1 VKSKG
6 YRYETS
12 LRLAGWIVLA
22 GIVTAVLWARIRLA
36 ALPLERDEGE
46 YAYSGQ
52 LLMHAIP
59 PYTLAYSM
67 KFPGTAAVYAV
78 VMSIF
83 GESISAVRVGL
94 ALVNLAT
101 IFLMFLLGR
110 KILGELGGVA
120 TAASY
125 SVLSLMPYVLGT
137 AAHATHFVCFFALAG
152 ILVLLRSSDRGGV
165 LSIFA
170 SGCLFG
176 LAFLMKQPGL
186 LFVVFGS
193 GYLLVLD
200 WRARLDLKRVL
211 WRNLLFVSGVGV
223 PCLLCGFL
231 LVLSGSFGKFWFWTI
246 DYATKYGSQVRFV
259 EATQLFAGHI
269 GGALGTAWP
278 IWAVATVGLL
288 ACTISPPVRS
298 RASFMI
304 TLAFFSALAVC
315 SGFYFRPHY
324 FILFLPAL
332 SLLSGAALAGASNA
346 VRVQHRALGFAIL
359 VVFAGCLMW
368 PLWCERDFFFERPL
382 AEDNRLI
389 NGTNPFAES
398 IQIAEYIRAQ
408 SNPAD
413 TIAVLGSEPQIYF
426 YSQRRSATGYIYTY
440 PLMEPQPYAHQ
451 MQEEMIHEIDAG
463 RPRFLVLVV
472 MNKSWLAGPESDQ
485 TIYRWVDAFC
495 DANYEEVGLVNIS
508 DQGTD
513 YYWGGRPPN
522 VTPTVDHILIYR
534 RKT

>member
-1 VKSKG
+1 
-6 YRYETS
+6 
-12 LRLAGWIVLA
+12 
-22 GIVTAVLWARIRLA
+22 

-52 LLMHAIP
+52 LLMQAIP

-83 GESISAVRVGL
+83 GESIIAVRVGL

-101 IFLMFLLGR
+101 ILLMFLLGR

-125 SVLSLMPYVLGT
+125 SVLSLMPHVLGT
-137 AAHATHFVCFFALAG
+137 AAHATHFVNFFAIAG

-170 SGCLFG
+170 SGSLFG

-193 GYLLVLD
+193 GYLLAHD
-200 WRARLDLKRVL
+200 WRAHLDLKRVL
-211 WRNLLFVSGVGV
+211 CRNLLFVSGVSV
-223 PCLLCGFL
+223 PCLLSGLL

-246 DYATKYGSQVRFV
+246 DYATKYGSQVRFA

-269 GGALGTAWP
+269 GGVLGTAWP

-332 SLLSGAALAGASNA
+332 SLLSGAALASALKA
-346 VRVQHRALGFAIL
+346 VSVRHRALSFVIL
-359 VVFAGCLMW
+359 VIFAGCLMW
-368 PLWCERDFFFERPL
+368 PLWCERDFFFE
-382 AEDNRLI
+382 
-389 NGTNPFAES
+389 
-398 IQIAEYIRAQ
+398 
-408 SNPAD
+408 
-413 TIAVLGSEPQIYF
+413 
-426 YSQRRSATGYIYTY
+426 
-440 PLMEPQPYAHQ
+440 
-451 MQEEMIHEIDAG
+451 
-463 RPRFLVLVV
+463 
-472 MNKSWLAGPESDQ
+472 
-485 TIYRWVDAFC
+485 
-495 DANYEEVGLVNIS
+495 
-508 DQGTD
+508 
-513 YYWGGRPPN
+513 
-522 VTPTVDHILIYR
+522 
-534 RKT
+534 